1 MRVEDITDLHVSYAR
16 AQMNRGAIP
25 LPPIKSKR
33 ASFVL
38 ELPPVN
44 AVPVELALE
53 VPGQPAP
60 PPPSVAEAA
69 AISAPAPSVVDT
81 VVIQKTVPVVDAQF
95 ADIPSGATGPTV
107 GTAGPN
113 AMTPRRPGFA
123 LKASYL
129 SIAAA
134 IAASLAL
141 LSYQAVHTHLHVS
154 EPPRKVAAVQ
164 AKQPKTEMTIPVVP
178 TATSAASGQ
187 SGVTLPYDNVAAPG
201 SGTQMNAAP
210 ARPVIAVGPPQP
222 IKPAPPTGPLSHP
235 LTAQDLMP
243 DSSKPD
249 FVRPASGLAHVDP
262 RDFTGRQ
269 SRAAEPDTR
278 VVEVQA
284 DGSDDAHPATVYEA
298 PIRKVIRSL
307 HRVAAPARAATTK
320 APVVAAAT
328 AAPAAAPAAASAPPG
343 RHPDASQADPGGDQR
358 LF

>member
-33 ASFVL
+33 ASFVP

-53 VPGQPAP
+53 VPGQPV

-95 ADIPSGATGPTV
+95 ADLPSGATGPTV
-107 GTAGPN
+107 GTAEPN

-129 SIAAA
+129 AIAAA

-141 LSYQAVHTHLHVS
+141 LSYPAVHTHLHVS

-178 TATSAASGQ
+178 TAASAASGQ

-210 ARPVIAVGPPQP
+210 ARPVIAAGPPP
-222 IKPAPPTGPLSHP
+222 PFKPAPPTGPLSHP

-243 DSSKPD
+243 DSPKPD

-284 DGSDDAHPATVYEA
+284 DGSGDAHPATVYEA

-307 HRVAAPARAATTK
+307 HRMVQPAPTATTK
-320 APVVAAAT
+320 
-328 AAPAAAPAAASAPPG
+328 APAAASAPPA
-343 RHPDASQADPGGDQR
+343 RHPDAAQTDPSGDQR